1 MSTTHRSDGPLLPGY
16 HHSGD
21 RGLGVLAQQVP
32 GTGQNGP
39 AIPFPSL
46 QFPADN
52 GKEIMITIL
61 TVPPLLTLFTVDEY
75 GVVSAEGP
83 PGVHQ
88 GLWQGRADGV
98 LFTPVDQAPFY
109 ILIGSSG
116 MVSGSLV
123 AGDAV
128 ASGLLDAAGLS
139 ILGGGVTADNAVAS
153 GAVQGY
159 VEPVAIIGKRVVV
172 AGSRRTPTQLVG
184 LDVAEID
191 DIAFRFG
198 SQLRQGEVVN
208 TYDFTAEPRVGVD
221 ATPLPLKVGEPQ
233 KFGPDC
239 IQRVSGAI
247 GVAGVTYLLR
257 CVATLNSGRVVVASA
272 FMRVVRSA

>member
-21 RGLGVLAQQVP
+21 RGLGVLAQLVP

-75 GVVSAEGP
+75 GVVTAAGP
-83 PGVHQ
+83 AGVHQ

-116 MVSGSLV
+116 MVSGNLV
-123 AGDAV
+123 ADDAV